1 MRIVLTRTCS
11 VQTLHPPK
19 MEAGMAR
26 TLRRLAIG
34 LIGSAWLGVAG
45 CQDEADTPGTAAVVQ
60 PAVGDAGAAQT
71 ASGVD
76 ASRPSETADAGTATA
91 PSRSDASVAASPQDA
106 AAPSMLDASTRDAA
120 AAVTADGGQD
130 FNALA
135 QQCVDTINKYRA
147 TLGLAALRRATPE
160 QEACSDVGAKKDG
173 ESMMAHSS
181 AASCKGMNA
190 QNTCPGW
197 GFGPRTGNATLS
209 AALDKC
215 LQMMWE
221 EGEPPVPLSECLK
234 DYQGCFLK
242 HGHYIN
248 MSSKD
253 SKVVSCGFFDMGK
266 NTFWMN
272 QDFGR

>member
-1 MRIVLTRTCS
+1 
-11 VQTLHPPK
+11 

-60 PAVGDAGAAQT
+60 PAVGDASLPTAVADAGAAQT